1 MGIFP
6 PDKMIRGFTDL
17 PQGGA
22 GVIHKS
28 FICQHDLL
36 LRRTTHPERVSRGA
50 PRAGSPHR
58 PASRGRPENEA
69 NSVKRSEQRAVN
81 KCPAQSGAPP
91 VNLKTLVLL
100 ECLYLFFI
108 DLKLE

>member
-1 MGIFP
+1 
-6 PDKMIRGFTDL
+6 MIRGLTGP

-28 FICQHDLL
+28 IICQHDLL

-50 PRAGSPHR
+50 PRAGSLRR
-58 PASRGRPENEA
+58 PASRDRPENKA

-81 KCPAQSGAPP
+81 KRPTQSGAPP
-91 VNLKTLVLL
+91 VNLITLVLL
-100 ECLYLFFI
+100 ECLYLFFTH
-108 DLKLE
+108 LQLE